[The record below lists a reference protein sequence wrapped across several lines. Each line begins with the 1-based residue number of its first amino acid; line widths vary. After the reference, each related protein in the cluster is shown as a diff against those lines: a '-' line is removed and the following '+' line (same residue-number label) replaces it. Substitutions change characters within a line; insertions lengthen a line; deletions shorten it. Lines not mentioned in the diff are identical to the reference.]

1 MRNKEGKQAS
11 RINVRY
17 NLHKH
22 RPEIRDDLDSRE
34 NLEQHV
40 KGDDITHNKKTTQ
53 NKRKKYNNDS
63 KM

>member
-11 RINVRY
+11 RINVKY

-34 NLEQHV
+34 GEEQEV
-40 KGDDITHNKKTTQ
+40 KGDDITHNKKIRQ
-53 NKRKKYNNDS
+53 NKRKKYNNES

>member
-1 MRNKEGKQAS
+1 MRNNEGKQAS
-11 RINVRY
+11 RVNVKY

-22 RPEIRDDLDSRE
+22 RPEIRDDMDSRE
-34 NLEQHV
+34 KEEQQR
-40 KGDDITHNKKTTQ
+40 KGDDITHNKKINQ